1 MKIHSVLSTVL
12 INVQWINVIYF
23 PHSRYFQHNDLQMI
37 IFNKIDSFLIGK
49 IEGRLMPQVNIE
61 ETSKEVERYKED
73 ITIN

>member
-1 MKIHSVLSTVL
+1 
-12 INVQWINVIYF
+12 
-23 PHSRYFQHNDLQMI
+23 MI